1 VAFSDTELTAYLD
14 EHLDPVIEYLADRG
28 VYAIIDYHRH

>member
-1 VAFSDTELTAYLD
+1 MELTAYLD